1 MTGRTTR
8 QRLAMV
14 GLIFAA
20 VFGGL
25 VARAVQLTILQ
36 GHSFKQRAD
45 RQHQRNVPIVAM
57 RGPITDRNGE
67 PLALSRESVAVYVR
81 PKEFPRQPE
90 VTRLVAQTLD
100 LSQDEL
106 RRHASAGASFVW
118 LRRQVSLETWTT
130 LEQMKVPGIG
140 SEPARQRVYPHGALA
155 GQVLGFTNVDGQG
168 LEGVERALDA
178 ELRGG
183 VQALVVGRDGIGRQ
197 FDMGD
202 AGEALAHAGAHV
214 ELTIDAALQ
223 RVAEEELER
232 AVRDFGATAGTLV
245 ALDPQT
251 GEVLAMATAPRFDPN
266 RGGSAGPNRHRNRA
280 ITDVYEPGSTFKAF
294 LAAAALEEHVVR
306 PSERVNCEN
315 GRYPVGKRVIRDAH
329 PHGILTFAEV
339 IAQSSNIGCAKIAER
354 LGIDRFGAA
363 VEAFGFGR
371 PTGIDL
377 PGEASGLLR
386 PIAKWGRIHLVT
398 NAFGQGLA
406 VTPLQLTRAFAA
418 IANGGRL
425 LRPYAIKRITDD
437 DGHVRYTGRP
447 QVERRV
453 MSEQTAKAVTEM
465 LVGVTEDG
473 TGSNAR
479 IDGFR
484 VAGKTGTAQK
494 VDAQT
499 GRYHPR
505 DRMSSFIG
513 FVPAEAPRLVILV
526 VLDTPRKA
534 TYGGVVAAPV
544 FRAVAEYGLTRRGIL
559 APALPAAAVPPV
571 RPNLLIEAAVR
582 VEPLLDDEAVFEDL
596 ATPGGVP
603 SFHGLAMRDALVRA
617 QSEGWTVRVEGSGYV
632 TRQTPLPGAVAAERT
647 LTLYFASSAS

>member
-1 MTGRTTR
+1 MTSRMTR

-14 GLIFAA
+14 GLVFAA
-20 VFGGL
+20 VFGAL

-36 GHSFKQRAD
+36 GDSFKQRAD
-45 RQHQRNVPIVAM
+45 RQHQRNVPMVAM
-57 RGPITDRNGE
+57 RGSITDRNGE
-67 PLALSRESVAVYVR
+67 PLALSRESVAVYLR

-90 VTRLVAQTLD
+90 VTRVVAHALD
-100 LSQDEL
+100 LAQDEL
-106 RRHASAGASFVW
+106 RRQTSAGASFVW

-130 LEQMKVPGIG
+130 LEAMKVPGIG
-140 SEPARQRVYPHGALA
+140 SEPARQRVYPHGELA

-183 VQALVVGRDGIGRQ
+183 VQALVVGRDGMGRQ
-197 FDMGD
+197 IDMGEV
-202 AGEALAHAGAHV
+202 GEARPHAGAHV

-223 RVAEEELER
+223 RVAEDELER

-266 RGGSAGPNRHRNRA
+266 RGGAAGPNRYRNRA

-294 LAAAALEEHVVR
+294 LAAAAIEGHVVH

-371 PTGIDL
+371 QTGIDL

-386 PIAKWGRIHLVT
+386 PIKKWGRIHLVT

-437 DGHVRYTGRP
+437 DGHVRYAGRP
-447 QVERRV
+447 YEERRV

-473 TGSNAR
+473 TGTNAR

-499 GRYHPR
+499 GRYHPH

-513 FVPAEAPRLVILV
+513 FVPADAPRLVILV

-559 APALPAAAVPPV
+559 APAPPADVAPPG
-571 RPNLLIEAAVR
+571 RPALLIEAAAQ
-582 VEPLLDDEAVFEDL
+582 VEPLLDDEGVFEDL

-617 QSEGWTVRVEGSGYV
+617 QAEGWTVRVEGSGYV
-632 TRQTPLPGAVAAERT
+632 TRQTPPPGAVAAERT